1 MWSDKN
7 HLFLNTNSI
16 NPSASILS
24 LCTTC
29 LPLKWKKKYSC
40 SYLGPASS
48 LLLCL
53 QLIPNLYSSTF
64 ILQVFPYSPAFA
76 LWTYTSPESFLLE
89 YKHISVSTTILK
101 HTDTFYFTF
110 LSSYHPISL
119 LPFTAKFLK
128 EDCLEFCLHCLTSH
142 SLTHSNSSFI
152 PDFTLKHFSRIS
164 PVSSFLPEPIINR
177 EFSACNLHY
186 LLATLT
192 QLTTSSTW
200 NIIFSRLRWPH
211 TYLIFLL
218 PTCSFS
224 ICFADSLPS
233 TRHLKVPKIMSWVL
247 FSITDHIYTNWL

>member
-16 NPSASILS
+16 NPIASILS

-128 EDCLEFCLHCLTSH
+128 EDLSRILS
-142 SLTHSNSSFI
+142 SLPHLSFSNSFQFI
-152 PDFTLKHFSRIS
+152 FYSWLYTETFLKNFTSILI
-164 PVSSFLPEPIINR
+164 
-177 EFSACNLHY
+177 
-186 LLATLT
+186 LARA
-192 QLTTSSTW
+192 
-200 NIIFSRLRWPH
+200 N
-211 TYLIFLL
+211 
-218 PTCSFS
+218 
-224 ICFADSLPS
+224 
-233 TRHLKVPKIMSWVL
+233 
-247 FSITDHIYTNWL
+247 N